1 MTIMMQ
7 PYSKYLQ
14 QIRTDVEWD
23 DRLKDKSMYMCF
35 VENRTDSSVSYI
47 IKAMKFSD
55 LISTSS
61 HYSNSKLHQVAFT
74 SGCHLACLPSRGVF
88 GSLILFA
95 GGGDQD
101 YLRVVQPIEDDEIYS
116 DPGYDQVEVPEQ
128 VPISRDIYCYDVTS
142 NDSNIKRFTRC
153 FKGKP
158 QPVLA
163 EVEGKLYAL
172 ADSPKPKYMNPGT
185 NLLSWGDESPG
196 VFRFDM
202 AADSV
207 DKDWR
212 LIKNS
217 CVLTGDEDEG
227 STIVVDSDGTGGGDF
242 VLFTY
247 KNWSSTD
254 LRVHLISREF
264 DYVVCLPSLELP
276 ESVSSFLR
284 AQNAGRHSSFVD
296 LGGRRVCL
304 VLSSPFYGPYSRTLE
319 QLGEVDKMSV
329 VILVFEFEVTENRES
344 VAAEFVFHRMFEYV
358 TNSDDRRNPKTSDTH
373 MVGAF
378 LL

>member
-1 MTIMMQ
+1 M
-7 PYSKYLQ
+7 
-14 QIRTDVEWD
+14 
-23 DRLKDKSMYMCF
+23 
-35 VENRTDSSVSYI
+35 
-47 IKAMKFSD
+47 
-55 LISTSS
+55 
-61 HYSNSKLHQVAFT
+61 
-74 SGCHLACLPSRGVF
+74 
-88 GSLILFA
+88 
-95 GGGDQD
+95 
-101 YLRVVQPIEDDEIYS
+101 
-116 DPGYDQVEVPEQ
+116 
-128 VPISRDIYCYDVTS
+128 
-142 NDSNIKRFTRC
+142 
-153 FKGKP
+153 KP

-172 ADSPKPKYMNPGT
+172 ADSPKPKYMNPGPFFEMFDPIQRQWSPMPDPPSYTKFPSFSNYHAIAGT
-185 NLLSWGDESPG
+185 NLLSWGDDSPV

-202 AADSV
+202 AADSA

-242 VLFTY
+242 
-247 KNWSSTD
+247 K
-254 LRVHLISREF
+254 
-264 DYVVCLPSLELP
+264 
-276 ESVSSFLR
+276 VSSFLR

-296 LGGRRVCL
+296 LGGQRVCL

-319 QLGEVDKMSV
+319 QLGEVEKMSV

-358 TNSDDRRNPKTSDTH
+358 TNSDARRNPKTSDTH